1 MVHMF
6 LKVPLVICCTGERI
20 KRIITI
26 ILSFHKGKVQSCH
39 ILSLPSSSSGLVWV
53 IWSIVS
59 FIATT
64 NVVQVIHRMGTKAI
78 TFVASAV
85 IWVVIVATA
94 LLRNTADCTH
104 SFSLVK
110 TSSQM

>member
-1 MVHMF
+1 MISEIMKLVTFKEMSMVHMF
-6 LKVPLVICCTGERI
+6 LKVPLVMTGERI

-64 NVVQVIHRMGTKAI
+64 NVVQVIHRMGT
-78 TFVASAV
+78 
-85 IWVVIVATA
+85 
-94 LLRNTADCTH
+94 
-104 SFSLVK
+104 
-110 TSSQM
+110 